1 MRWRK
6 TQLLVLFFATLLM
19 SSCWDASELSDLSII
34 SGVGIDKGENGTYKV
49 SFQIINPS
57 EVSADEDGVQQG
69 STSTVVISSVGNSIF
84 EAVRKASEQLSRR
97 IYSPHT
103 NLVVIGEDFARE
115 EGLNKALDWFERD
128 HAFRTNIPMVIARGS
143 TAEEVLL
150 VQSPFER
157 VPAKKIDEA
166 IKTSGAVWGE
176 TKEVEIQDVIINQL
190 RMGRENTISGIKIV
204 GNFSEAVEGEGLGKS
219 KPPVILQAAGMA
231 MFRDGHLHSWLDHKA
246 ARGTNWIDNAIES
259 TVVTL
264 PCHND
269 EKIAIEIIQ
278 SNAQMEAKMTDQE
291 TLEINLTIFAEGN
304 IGEVNCRVDLT
315 VIENIHKVEKQ
326 LEDEI
331 RSEALEAIQISQE
344 EQIDIFGFG
353 EEVHRKY
360 PDQWKMLKDQWNEH
374 FAELQVNV
382 QVNTFI
388 RRTGFRNNPFIE

>member
-1 MRWRK
+1 
-6 TQLLVLFFATLLM
+6 
-19 SSCWDASELSDLSII
+19 
-34 SGVGIDKGENGTYKV
+34 
-49 SFQIINPS
+49 
-57 EVSADEDGVQQG
+57 
-69 STSTVVISSVGNSIF
+69 
-84 EAVRKASEQLSRR
+84 
-97 IYSPHT
+97 
-103 NLVVIGEDFARE
+103 
-115 EGLNKALDWFERD
+115 
-128 HAFRTNIPMVIARGS
+128 
-143 TAEEVLL
+143 
-150 VQSPFER
+150 
-157 VPAKKIDEA
+157 
-166 IKTSGAVWGE
+166 
-176 TKEVEIQDVIINQL
+176 
-190 RMGRENTISGIKIV
+190 
-204 GNFSEAVEGEGLGKS
+204 
-219 KPPVILQAAGMA
+219 
-231 MFRDGHLHSWLDHKA
+231 MFRDDHLHSWLDHKA

-278 SNAQMEAKMTDQE
+278 SNAQKEAKMTDQE

-304 IGEVNCRVDLT
+304 IGEVNCHIDLT